1 LNIGR
6 GEYADTHA
14 EVPKLYIRW
23 TKVQR
28 LFAVFVASV
37 VSKPNIVAL
46 IDQQKRQTTL
56 VLCNADPDLAVHHEA
71 VMEVYNLLLHA
82 SWPAVYALIL
92 LSFAPGES
100 MHSQEEAIL
109 CLHYMLLGG
118 VAIEL
123 TQLYKVIRVRDG
135 VGNALFLIAGAARI
149 GRGQAVEGIATDAV
163 AEADNGRREE
173 QRDGPDHDLEE
184 QEYKGAAEGEVLV
197 DMESPDEGH
206 GRHCGSRVGVA
217 GGGRSVLGEA
227 RW

>member
-1 LNIGR
+1 M
-6 GEYADTHA
+6 
-14 EVPKLYIRW
+14 
-23 TKVQR
+23 QR

-37 VSKPNIVAL
+37 VSQPDIVAL

-71 VMEVYNLLLHA
+71 VVEVYNLLLHA
-82 SWPAVYALIL
+82 SWPAIYALIL
-92 LSFAPGES
+92 FSFAPGES

-109 CLHYMLLGG
+109 CLHYVLLCG

-135 VGNALFLIAGAARI
+135 VRNALFLIAGAARV

-163 AEADNGRREE
+163 AEADNGCREE
-173 QRDGPDHDLEE
+173 QRDGSDHDLEE
-184 QEYKGAAEGEVLV
+184 QECKGAAEGEVLV
-197 DMESPDEGH
+197 NMESPNEGY
-206 GRHCGSRVGVA
+206 GRHCGNEVPRS
-217 GGGRSVLGEA
+217 GGRRSECTLLGEA